1 MPSQGAPFG
10 VSHSAVVLMH
20 FVSRQAPHP
29 PGHPHVVSDS
39 VGSHPPGHPHVVS
52 DSTGSHPPG
61 HPHVVSD
68 SVGSHP
74 PGYPH
79 VVSDSVGS
87 HPPGH
92 PHVVSDSVGS
102 HPPGH
107 PHVVSDSVGSETGK
121 GRLGGLSVGCGC
133 LDYIGH
139 KKMTFIMSIGAIEPF
154 SYVGTH
160 LSTRGTQRSC

>member
-20 FVSRQAPHP
+20 FVSRQAP
-29 PGHPHVVSDS
+29 
-39 VGSHPPGHPHVVS
+39 
-52 DSTGSHPPG
+52 
-61 HPHVVSD
+61 
-68 SVGSHP
+68 
-74 PGYPH
+74 
-79 VVSDSVGS
+79 
-87 HPPGH
+87 
-92 PHVVSDSVGS
+92 